1 MTKKEKR
8 KKETLQTKEET
19 EEKKDSSECGT
30 DKDDRGTSNSR
41 SRSRGRR
48 SLSSLFKKSRGR
60 AESGDT
66 SNVKPNDEAGF
77 ATVSSTNPRT
87 DPRGHLQRMTVREA
101 LARNR
106 GRSPNRRTKK
116 LERQILNNEPGL
128 SGDSLSI
135 SLPHLPDH
143 FSKDQSE
150 TPTLQPGSF
159 ESQGGSTM
167 PRVKKRQ
174 GYSEGSRAQGFR
186 QSNPQDLNISSVQ
199 DKAIQ
204 ILPLDK
210 RKYLIN
216 KEVKNNKSEYVDSFI
231 NSDIHN
237 ETNRTHSSRSE
248 LKITDELS
256 ENERRRRE
264 SYNQFI
270 SLREKKPMHAHFQ
283 VPSEYMCDN
292 VYDVK
297 SVLPNEQQTTGHAT
311 DSLSAAE
318 LQAPKSDTNENSFI
332 TSQTKEYEEDAKDE
346 HERMKEEAFSNI
358 GPIGDSTI
366 PVNEN
371 GTNKTD
377 KVKRSAYVSPRR
389 FSRSSRTSVTS
400 NKSLDT
406 SKNNHSLPALERSS
420 NEQSGESEKFPVKYR
435 RYFSRES
442 KHKPSLGNEKD
453 ANEHQKMVDASTSID
468 DITASISTE
477 EKNHRDSSFHLKPN
491 VSDRSLQDI
500 ETNEYIANKEIED
513 GEEII
518 LKSKDEIIENDTCI
532 DSETFPVAG
541 AFLREVKVI
550 DSANS
555 GKIIQ
560 SDENDSVFR
569 PIQPDNDYGES
580 NECKQKEAQNI
591 NKPQNVGSETDEIEV
606 ISSELL
612 TENEN
617 KTHNEELKEDIKVN
631 EEQKKCTDSQN
642 NAENIPQKDNHENT
656 EKTSKKLMPGKSK
669 KEKRKTKNKKD
680 KNKKDSNISNKSADK
695 EPQKLQD
702 TSVSKEK
709 ESSEHLAKT
718 VKDNDNH
725 PTESCKGKKR
735 KSILKRRSK
744 EKQNKP
750 KVGKPLARTASLSKV
765 IEKRETI
772 MSDEQRKGSPLKNKR
787 SRSMDDIS
795 KEPETAKEI
804 VVRKSLK
811 DEKLKAVKRESQTV
825 ITKEVRPQ
833 PKLSIAAI
841 VAIRAKISRM
851 KKAKQLQEE
860 MKAENKTD
868 EPDLKSKES
877 IPKGDTIQETDDNT
891 DMSVAKVFYE
901 NEINRSIGK
910 ADSISIIEDTDQEVK
925 DLVYDKRIQFASFC
939 DDTISEEE
947 MIKQRQR
954 NTRLTSRRESKVRQR
969 QKKVINCCKKGI
981 AFLFSHI
988 GLCSLVVG
996 YCILGGIIFK
1006 ALEGDNEI
1014 EQKKEIRELRQNFTE
1029 KIYRLAFETTLTKG
1043 SREVFIKEVN
1053 EILKNFSVMI
1063 HKQTKEA
1070 GWDGKEIKMV
1080 TNEFEEPMEPEPEQ
1094 WSYPSSLLYAI
1105 TVMTTIGKTV
1115 LFCRSTVNNIKYY
1128 VPYIHV
1134 YINIY

>member
-8 KKETLQTKEET
+8 KKETSKNKEET
-19 EEKKDSSECGT
+19 EEKKESSECGT
-30 DKDDRGTSNSR
+30 DKDGRGTSNSR

-48 SLSSLFKKSRGR
+48 SLSSLFKKSRSR

-66 SNVKPNDEAGF
+66 SNVKPDDEGGF
-77 ATVSSTNPRT
+77 ATVPSTNPRT

-116 LERQILNNEPGL
+116 LERQILNNEPAL

-143 FSKDQSE
+143 FSEDQSE
-150 TPTLQPGSF
+150 TPTMQPGSF
-159 ESQGGSTM
+159 ESQGGSTI
-167 PRVKKRQ
+167 PRTKKRQ
-174 GYSEGSRAQGFR
+174 GHSEGSLAQGFR

-199 DKAIQ
+199 DKPIQ

-216 KEVKNNKSEYVDSFI
+216 KELKNNKSDYVDSFI
-231 NSDIHN
+231 KSDIHN
-237 ETNRTHSSRSE
+237 ETNRTHSSNSE
-248 LKITDELS
+248 LKNPDELS

-283 VPSEYMCDN
+283 VPSEYMCEN

-297 SVLPNEQQTTGHAT
+297 SVLPHEQQTTGHAT
-311 DSLSAAE
+311 DSLSGVE
-318 LQAPKSDTNENSFI
+318 LQRQKSDTNEYSFI
-332 TSQTKEYEEDAKDE
+332 SSQTKEHEDDDKDI
-346 HERMKEEAFSNI
+346 HERMKEEVFST
-358 GPIGDSTI
+358 GDSTI

-371 GTNKTD
+371 KTE

-400 NKSLDT
+400 TKSLVT
-406 SKNNHSLPALERSS
+406 SKSNHSSLALEQTS
-420 NEQSGESEKFPVKYR
+420 NEQSGEFEKFPVKYR

-442 KHKPSLGNEKD
+442 KNKQSSVSEKD
-453 ANEHQKMVDASTSID
+453 AKAHQKMVDASTSID
-468 DITASISTE
+468 DIAASISTE
-477 EKNHRDSSFHLKPN
+477 EKYHGDSSFHLKQN
-491 VSDRSLQDI
+491 VSDRSLQNI
-500 ETNEYIANKEIED
+500 ESKIYIANKEIED
-513 GEEII
+513 GQEII
-518 LKSKDEIIENDTCI
+518 FESKDEIIAKDTRV

-550 DSANS
+550 DSADS

-560 SDENDSVFR
+560 SDENNSVFR
-569 PIQPDNDYGES
+569 PIQPDIDYVES
-580 NECKQKEAQNI
+580 NECERKVEVTNT
-591 NKPQNVGSETDEIEV
+591 NKPLNVGSETDEIEV

-617 KTHNEELKEDIKVN
+617 KTHNEELKENIKVN
-631 EEQKKCTDSQN
+631 EEQKKSTDSHN
-642 NAENIPQKDNHENT
+642 NADNIPQKDNHEKA
-656 EKTSKKLMPGKSK
+656 EKTSKKLLPGKSK
-669 KEKRKTKNKKD
+669 KEKRKTKSKKD
-680 KNKKDSNISNKSADK
+680 KNKKESNDNNKSA
-695 EPQKLQD
+695 
-702 TSVSKEK
+702 EK
-709 ESSEHLAKT
+709 ESPKIQDSQEKERSEHLAKT
-718 VKDNDNH
+718 VKDNDN
-725 PTESCKGKKR
+725 PPPETCKGKKR
-735 KSILKRRSK
+735 KSIIKRRSK
-744 EKQNKP
+744 EKQNKA

-765 IEKRETI
+765 IEKRESI
-772 MSDEQRKGSPLKNKR
+772 ISDEQRKGTPLTNKR

-795 KEPETAKEI
+795 KEPDTAKEI
-804 VVRKSLK
+804 VVRKPLK
-811 DEKLKAVKRESQTV
+811 DEKIKAVKKESQPV
-825 ITKEVRPQ
+825 ETKEVRPQ

-860 MKAENKTD
+860 MKAQNETD
-868 EPDLKSKES
+868 EPDLKSKEN

-1115 LFCRSTVNNIKYY
+1115 FLYTESKHYYINNIWR
-1128 VPYIHV
+1128 
-1134 YINIY
+1134 